1 MEEHKDPTR
10 LEHVQKKLREGI
22 ILDRWIAYWHFRN
35 YKIGFTYGS
44 FDPLNPRCVE
54 FLYQAVEPLKT
65 LVVGLYSDDMIR
77 KLTGKEPVMKQEDRA
92 LMLGGLECVDAV
104 VILDEEVPKELIERI
119 RTCRIAVKDEAQ
131 AAAMSS
137 FKNEGVEIWQPG
149 VSAE

>member
-10 LEHVQKKLREGI
+10 LEHVQKKMREGI

-35 YKIGFTYGS
+35 YRIGFTYGS

-54 FLYQAVEPLKT
+54 FLYQAVESLKT
-65 LVVGLYSDDMIR
+65 LVVGLYSDAMIR

-104 VILDEEVPKELIERI
+104 VILDEEDPKSLIERV
-119 RTCRIAVKDEAQ
+119 RPCRIAVKDDAQ
-131 AAAMSS
+131 AVAVDS
-137 FKNEGVEIWQPG
+137 FKAEDVEIWRPDSQ
-149 VSAE
+149 AE

>member
-54 FLYQAVEPLKT
+54 FLYQAVESLKT
-65 LVVGLYSDDMIR
+65 LVVGLYSDAMIR

-104 VILDEEVPKELIERI
+104 VILDEEDPKALIERV
-119 RTCRIAVKDEAQ
+119 RPCRIAVKDDAQ
-131 AAAMSS
+131 AAAVDS
-137 FKNEGVEIWQPG
+137 FKAEGVEIWRPDSQ
-149 VSAE
+149 AE